1 MVLTYYV
8 GVLCASK
15 ELLHVELDTLLFVKQ
30 AVRYIVY
37 LSATRPQCWACT
49 YVGVFL
55 CLVIIIIDVADGE
68 LATILFCW

>member
-30 AVRYIVY
+30 AVRYSIPKRNEAPVLGMY
-37 LSATRPQCWACT
+37 ICSCISLPC
-49 YVGVFL
+49 YNYY
-55 CLVIIIIDVADGE
+55 
-68 LATILFCW
+68 